1 MFLNPINYFAY
12 LRLGS
17 YGVYH
22 HFQQNFSYIMAV
34 SFISGRNWSTRMK
47 PQTCHKSLTNFIT
60 KLVLIGI
67 GSYKFIR
74 SRPRRPP
81 VVQSTLY
88 YVSHVSFIW
97 FISTWLIKFVYE
109 TENCNKIN
117 KNATLIEEF
126 EDTKWVIWSCQSKK
140 DIQ

>member
-1 MFLNPINYFAY
+1 
-12 LRLGS
+12 
-17 YGVYH
+17 
-22 HFQQNFSYIMAV
+22 MAV
-34 SFISGRNWSTRMK
+34 SFINGRNWGTRMK

-67 GSYKFIR
+67 GSNKSIR

-109 TENCNKIN
+109 TKNCNKIN

-126 EDTKWVIWSCQSKK
+126 EDTKWVIWSCKSKK
-140 DIQ
+140 DRQHNGQNKKCHIDRRVWRYQMGNLKL

>member
-1 MFLNPINYFAY
+1 
-12 LRLGS
+12 
-17 YGVYH
+17 
-22 HFQQNFSYIMAV
+22 MAV
-34 SFISGRNWSTRMK
+34 SFINGRNWSTRMK

-67 GSYKFIR
+67 GSNKSIR

-109 TENCNKIN
+109 TKNCNKIN

-126 EDTKWVIWSCQSKK
+126 EDTKWVIWSCKSKK
-140 DIQ
+140 DRQHNGQNKKCHIDRRVWRYQMSNLKL

>member
-1 MFLNPINYFAY
+1 
-12 LRLGS
+12 
-17 YGVYH
+17 
-22 HFQQNFSYIMAV
+22 MAV
-34 SFISGRNWSTRMK
+34 SFINGRNWSTRMK

-67 GSYKFIR
+67 GSNKSIR

-88 YVSHVSFIW
+88 YVSRVSFIW

-109 TENCNKIN
+109 TKNCNKIN

-126 EDTKWVIWSCQSKK
+126 EDTKWVIWSCKSKK
-140 DIQ
+140 DRQHNGQNKKCHIDRRVWRYQMGNLKL